1 MSYFLTGFK
10 ARPMGLVESGMTML
24 CVTDEIGFDKTVA
37 DRVFFIDADQ
47 IIEGNELKEFFKNPQ
62 NERTQLFLSQI
73 LQH

>member
-1 MSYFLTGFK
+1 
-10 ARPMGLVESGMTML
+10 MTML
-24 CVTDEIGFDKTVA
+24 CVTHELDFDKTVA

-47 IIEGNELKEFFKNPQ
+47 IIEDNEPEEFFKNPQ

>member
-1 MSYFLTGFK
+1 MIKEVLDV
-10 ARPMGLVESGMTML
+10 MVGLAESGMTML
-24 CVTDEIGFDKTVA
+24 CVTHEIDFDKTVA

-47 IIEGNELKEFFKNPQ
+47 IIEDNEREEFFKNPQ

>member
-1 MSYFLTGFK
+1 
-10 ARPMGLVESGMTML
+10 MGLVESGMTML

-47 IIEGNELKEFFKNPQ
+47 IIEGNELKEFVKNPQ
-62 NERTQLFLSQI
+62 NERTQPFLSQI